1 MYRFFS
7 ILLFGFTVATSLA
20 QTPTIIKSI
29 FEDPTSP
36 YYFDF
41 SKYPKIKAQMPIGV
55 FDSGTGGL
63 TVLNAILNLDSYNNI
78 THKKGAD
85 GILDFQYEDFIYLAD
100 QANMPYGNYAATNK
114 TDLLREHIV
123 KDAHFLLQDSF
134 YVNQMK
140 LNSKSAI
147 KTMVVACNTA
157 TAYGLSDIEHF
168 LSLTK
173 TKVKVIGVI
182 NAGVEGAM
190 HTFAKNENGS
200 IGIFATAGTVASNGY
215 TNAIHNYIK
224 ANGYKGDIQLYSQ
237 GGVGVAEAI
246 DEDLNYIDPNAT
258 SPRNI
263 YKGPSLV
270 NKDLF
275 IDKTLLSIYGFDFS
289 NFKMLCDAKQ
299 VDQCSLLQIN
309 SPENYVRYHLVS
321 LLEQM
326 RANPK
331 ALPLKTLILGCT
343 HYPFL
348 IKEIEKVLVELR
360 SVKMEGRYLYKNLI
374 APKVHLIDP
383 SVNTAEALYEYL
395 TQHKLTYSEKRTQ
408 QAEFFIS
415 IPNTNNPT
423 VVTDN
428 DGSRFVYDYKYGREA
443 GTNQEYILNV
453 PFSKQNINDDII
465 KRFQKQIPS
474 VFNLLVASPLN
485 RWVGEMYTVKGKN

>member
-1 MYRFFS
+1 MRSYFSVFFFNFLVFS
-7 ILLFGFTVATSLA
+7 SFA
-20 QTPTIIKSI
+20 QTPSIVNSI
-29 FEDPTSP
+29 FEDAKSP
-36 YYFDF
+36 YFFEF
-41 SKYPKIKAQMPIGV
+41 SKYPKITPQMPIGV

-63 TVLNAILNLDSYNNI
+63 TVLNAILNLDSYNNV

-114 TDLLREHIV
+114 TDLLREHII

-134 YVNQMK
+134 YVNQKK

-173 TKVKVIGVI
+173 TNVKVIGVI

-190 HTFAKNENGS
+190 RTFDKNESGS

-215 TNAIHNYIK
+215 ANAIHNYIK
-224 ANGYKGDIQLYSQ
+224 TNGYKGDIQLYSQ
-237 GGVGVAEAI
+237 GGVGVAEAV

-270 NKDLF
+270 NKDLS
-275 IDKTLLSIYGFDFS
+275 IDKTLLDIYGFDFS
-289 NFKMLCDAKQ
+289 NFKMLCDAKET
-299 VDQCSLLQIN
+299 DRCSLLQIN
-309 SPENYVRYHLVS
+309 SPENYVRYHLVT
-321 LLEQM
+321 LMEQM

-348 IKEIEKVLVELR
+348 AKEIEKVLIELR
-360 SVKMEGRYLYKNLI
+360 NIKKEGKYLYKKLI

-395 TQHKLTYSEKRTQ
+395 SQQQLANTMERTQ
-408 QAEFFIS
+408 KADFFIS
-415 IPNTNNPT
+415 IPNLNNPS

-428 DGSRFVYDYKYGREA
+428 DGSRFIYDYKYGRNA
-443 GTNQEYILNV
+443 GTNQEFVLNV
-453 PFSKQNINDDII
+453 PFSKQNITEDII
-465 KRFQKQIPS
+465 KRFQKQIPN
-474 VFNLLVASPLN
+474 VFSLLVNSPLN
-485 RWVGEMYTVKGKN
+485 QWVDEGNVIKK